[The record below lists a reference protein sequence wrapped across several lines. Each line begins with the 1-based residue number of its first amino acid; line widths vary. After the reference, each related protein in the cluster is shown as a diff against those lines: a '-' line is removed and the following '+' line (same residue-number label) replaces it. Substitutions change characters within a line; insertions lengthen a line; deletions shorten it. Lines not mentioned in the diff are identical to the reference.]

1 MLRFDFNGQYQNKL
15 TLTLTLKSKQRQK
28 GHNNF
33 FFYKIDI
40 YYNFC

>member
-33 FFYKIDI
+33 FLL
-40 YYNFC
+40 